1 MKECTVPFT
10 AHNVAMPSPEKEE
23 VGSMCM
29 IYIYMMLHIW
39 WLEICWLHGSYSG
52 YNVMHL

>member
-39 WLEICWLHGSYSG
+39 WLEICWLHGSY
-52 YNVMHL
+52 